1 LRGRRATV
9 SVCGAAIVV
18 SIRAEC
24 ETGREAV
31 VPAATLLEEQGHA
44 EAKSGLVKAPP
55 LGFLK
60 GSQ

>member
-1 LRGRRATV
+1 
-9 SVCGAAIVV
+9 VV